1 MATVAENLQAIIDI
15 KEDIKEAIIEKGVSV
30 ADSDGFDS
38 YASKIGEI
46 QSEITMNCEKLT
58 TLEDCWYNIPINNIT
73 LLNTNNI
80 TNMASTF
87 YGSGLKSINSDI
99 ITTNVIKMRYMFNGC
114 SITSVPLFDTSNVTD
129 MFCMFRW
136 CDSLTSVPL
145 FDTSKVTDMNQ
156 MFYGCRSITTIPQF
170 DTSNVTDMYQMFY
183 NCDSLTTIPQL
194 NASNVKKVWY
204 TFSGCDKLTNFG
216 GLVNIGQAFSN
227 TDNYNYHRFELYESP
242 LTYQSCMNVINN
254 LYDVTLVN
262 VNDATLIL
270 STYSYS
276 LLSPEDIAIATN
288 KGWIVNS
295 RT

>member
-15 KEDIKEAIIEKGVSV
+15 KEDIKEAIIAKGVSV
-30 ADSDGFDS
+30 ADSDSFS
-38 YASKIGEI
+38 TYAGKISEI
-46 QSEITMNCEKLT
+46 QSEITMNCEELT
-58 TLEDCWYNIPINNIT
+58 TLESCWYNIPINNIT

-80 TNMASTF
+80 TNMHSTF

-99 ITTNVIKMRYMFNGC
+99 VTTNVINMRYMFNGC

-129 MFCMFRW
+129 MSYMFRW
-136 CDSLTSVPL
+136 CELLTSVPQ
-145 FDTSKVTDMNQ
+145 FDTSNVTNMNS
-156 MFYGCRSITTIPQF
+156 MFYSCDKLTTIPQF
-170 DTSNVTDMYQMFY
+170 DTSNVTDMYGMFHY
-183 NCDSLTTIPQL
+183 CDSLTTIPQL

-204 TFSGCDKLTNFG
+204 MFRYCDKLTNFG

-227 TDNYNYHRFELYESP
+227 TENYNYHRFELYDSP

-262 VNDATLIL
+262 VNDATLTL

-288 KGWIVNS
+288 KGWIVES
-295 RT
+295 A